1 MLPAMFTFTVVL
13 FDAPPNDARGGD
25 GGGGLTTCT
34 PPLFVLLGLM
44 RAGVVVPDALF
55 LLVPGC

>member
-25 GGGGLTTCT
+25 GGGGGPTTC
-34 PPLFVLLGLM
+34 PLFVLVRLM
-44 RAGVVVPDALF
+44 RPGEVVPDALF
-55 LLVPGC
+55 LLDPGC